1 MARSR
6 SHKYGLRAAVF
17 GDREAPEA
25 AGTSSRGASAGSRL
39 FRPAL
44 AVQFAPVAGE
54 NFQKNLALV
63 DGVREIAREKGV
75 KPSELALAWVL
86 AQGEEIVPIPGT
98 AHRDHLEENT
108 AALGTVLSHEDLR
121 RIDTV
126 APQKS
131 RRRRALHRGGHVP
144 CERVRLPTS
153 PVMRRLK
160 SVVMGTVP
168 PWPQSPIEFPG
179 PPAARARHE

>member
-1 MARSR
+1 MVSGPLFSAIEKRGR
-6 SHKYGLRAAVF
+6 RPGLPHGALPPV
-17 GDREAPEA
+17 
-25 AGTSSRGASAGSRL
+25 RGYSGR
-39 FRPAL
+39 RL

-168 PWPQSPIEFPG
+168 PC
-179 PPAARARHE
+179 RNHR